1 MISINKA
8 ILDDLLIQAKENE
21 RQRINIDLRN
31 SSDDKSQRML
41 NALIPGTE
49 LSIHRHMTTSE
60 TVILIQGNI
69 DEIFYD
75 DEKNEIERFHLNLAS
90 GNYGIQIPAGMWHT
104 IEVFEP
110 SVIIEMKDGQYIPI
124 TPKDIL

>member
-60 TVILIQGNI
+60 TVILLQGNI